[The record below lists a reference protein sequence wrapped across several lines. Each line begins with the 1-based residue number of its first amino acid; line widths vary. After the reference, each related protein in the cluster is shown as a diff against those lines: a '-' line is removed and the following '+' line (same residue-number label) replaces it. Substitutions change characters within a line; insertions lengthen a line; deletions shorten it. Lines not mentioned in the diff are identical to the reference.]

1 MALDV
6 VLPSPSHRSFPD
18 AYELQREISRFYHL
32 WHALEAR
39 LGSDGG
45 SVLDFDF
52 CPRDQLPPLDAPFAD
67 RLDALRILE
76 TLRDALTRS
85 TATDFH
91 NFEYLQ
97 QKLLGSSYYLRALMG
112 QRFHFTEYLQA
123 CMGVPPE
130 PASEVQLQA
139 LYHRVGECCEVL
151 GLPFEGARE
160 GDGLESIDQRMT
172 ERDHH
177 RFAAELSEAATVW
190 VARLHGL
197 LELSA
202 APQYRIEADSVDA
215 YWANWIDGSLDAGI
229 RLRINLHPRISF
241 HKGSSV
247 GYAVHEIGG
256 HALHVLE
263 MNLAREQGYLDSAGL
278 NLTVHACEAFQMEGL
293 AQTVLELVSEP
304 AERSPELQFDI
315 ALRTFHSAL
324 LNNAQ
329 IELEAGAAVDDVVRW
344 LMRKSPLIRP
354 MRILSDLR
362 DRMKNPLFRSYIH
375 VYAPS
380 RRTFLT
386 ACSLPLPKRLA
397 FLKKMYTGLYTPRQI
412 RETLQELGIEDQEA

>member
-1 MALDV
+1 MAQDV
-6 VLPSPSHRSFPD
+6 VSSPAPRLTLD
-18 AYELQREISRFYHL
+18 ALELQREISRFYHR

-52 CPRDQLPPLDAPFAD
+52 CPREQLTHLEPPFGD
-67 RLDALRILE
+67 RLVALQKLE
-76 TLRDALTRS
+76 SLRDALSHS
-85 TATDFH
+85 TAADFH

-97 QKLLGSSYYLRALMG
+97 QKLQGSSHYLRALMG
-112 QRFHFTEYLQA
+112 QRYSFEEYLQA

-130 PASEVQLQA
+130 PATPGQLQA
-139 LYHRVGECCEVL
+139 LYDRVGASCEVL

-160 GDGLESIDQRMT
+160 GGGLESIDQRMT

-177 RFAAELSEAATVW
+177 RFAAELSEAATLW

-197 LELSA
+197 LALSA

-241 HKGSSV
+241 HKGASV

-263 MNLAREQGYLDSAGL
+263 MNLAREQGRMDSAGL

-304 AERSPELQFDI
+304 SERSPELQFDI

-329 IELEAGAAVDDVVRW
+329 IALEAGAAMEEVIAW
-344 LMRKSPLIRP
+344 LMKTSPLIRP
-354 MRILSDLR
+354 LRILADLR
-362 DRMKNPLFRSYIH
+362 DRMRNPLFRSYIH

-380 RRTFLT
+380 RRTFMT
-386 ACSLPLPKRLA
+386 ACALPLPERLT

-412 RETLQELGIEDQEA
+412 RETLRELGVREQEG